1 MAIASPLHTLHEH
14 AEASFL
20 HFGPAQEGSPAAAV
34 VETYGELEAEYAA
47 LRRGCILL
55 DLPHRAALR
64 ITGSERLDFLNRMVT
79 QELKG
84 LAPFHSRRSF
94 WLNRKGRIDADLRL
108 THLDAESIADL
119 DILCAPRAASS
130 LSAFIFAEGVAI
142 ADITAQTHRL
152 AFHGPASIDL
162 LAAVSRPVAGPALAE
177 LADGHATRI
186 SINGHPVL
194 VDRQDATGEIGVEL
208 LMDLDAA
215 LPVYTALVERCAALA
230 QTNAGGATL
239 NRHRPAGW
247 HAFNIARIENGWPLY
262 NLDFGPDS
270 LPAETGILNDRVS
283 FKKGC
288 YLGQEVVA
296 RMHSLGHPK
305 QQLVALRIGA
315 TGREDPAWQPH
326 AGSPVYPQS
335 TDPAAPDAKP
345 VGAITS
351 STRSPMLGDDIICFA
366 QVKWDHTKPGTP
378 LTIHTPAGPA
388 PTAVQDSL
396 TFWRRS

>member
-1 MAIASPLHTLHEH
+1 MAIASPLHTLHEQ

-20 HFGPAQEGSPAAAV
+20 RFGPAQPEAPAAAV

-64 ITGSERLDFLNRMVT
+64 ITGAERLDFLNHMVT

-84 LAPFHSRRSF
+84 LEPFRARRTF

-108 THLDAESIADL
+108 IHLNTHTIADL
-119 DILCAPRAASS
+119 DILCAARSAAS
-130 LSAFIFAEGVAI
+130 LSSFIFTEDVAI
-142 ADITAQTHRL
+142 EDITQSTHRL
-152 AFHGPASIDL
+152 ALHGPGAIDL
-162 LAAVSRPVAGPALAE
+162 LAAVSQPASGPALAE
-177 LADGHATRI
+177 LADGHATQLTIRGH
-186 SINGHPVL
+186 SIL
-194 VDRQDATGEIGVEL
+194 VDRQDATGEIGLEL
-208 LMDLDAA
+208 LVDLEAA
-215 LPVYTALVERCAALA
+215 LPVYTALAERCAALA
-230 QTNAGGATL
+230 QANAGGAIL

-270 LPAETGILNDRVS
+270 LPAETGVLNDRVS

-305 QQLVALRIGA
+305 QQLVALRIGS

-326 AGSPVYPQS
+326 AGSPVFPAP
-335 TDPAAPDAKP
+335 TDPAISDAKP
-345 VGAITS
+345 IGAVTS

-366 QVKWDHTKPGTP
+366 QVKWDHTTPGTP

-388 PTAVQDSL
+388 PTAVQDAL

>member
-1 MAIASPLHTLHEH
+1 MAIASPLHTLHEQ

-20 HFGPAQEGSPAAAV
+20 RFGPAQQDAPAAAV

-64 ITGSERLDFLNRMVT
+64 ITGAERLDFLNRMVT

-84 LAPFHSRRSF
+84 LEPFRARRTF

-108 THLDAESIADL
+108 THLDTESIIDL
-119 DILCAPRAASS
+119 DILCAPRAAST
-130 LSAFIFAEGVAI
+130 LAAFIFAEDVAI
-142 ADITAQTHRL
+142 ADITDQSHRL
-152 AFHGPASIDL
+152 ALHGPGAIEL
-162 LAAVSRPVAGPALAE
+162 LAAVSRPASGPALAQ
-177 LADGHATRI
+177 LTDGQATRVT
-186 SINGHPVL
+186 INSHSVL
-194 VDRQDATGEIGVEL
+194 VDRQDATGEIGLEL
-208 LMDLDAA
+208 LVDLDAA
-215 LPVYTALVERCAALA
+215 LPVYTALAQRCSSLM

-270 LPAETGILNDRVS
+270 LPAETGVLSDRVS

-296 RMHSLGHPK
+296 RMHALGHPK
-305 QQLVALRIGA
+305 QQLVALRIGT

-326 AGSPVYPQS
+326 AGSPVFPSSADAPS
-335 TDPAAPDAKP
+335 TDAKP
-345 VGAITS
+345 VGAVTS

-366 QVKWDHTKPGTP
+366 QVKWDHTTPGTP
-378 LTIHTPAGPA
+378 LTIQTPAGPA

-396 TFWRRS
+396 TFWRRT

>member
-1 MAIASPLHTLHEH
+1 MAIASPIHTLHEH

-20 HFGPAQEGSPAAAV
+20 RFGPAQPEAPAAAV

-64 ITGSERLDFLNRMVT
+64 ITGAERLDFLNRMLT
-79 QELKG
+79 PELKG
-84 LAPFHSRRSF
+84 LEPFRARRSF
-94 WLNRKGRIDADLRL
+94 WLTRKGRIDADVRL
-108 THLDAESIADL
+108 THLDTESIVDL
-119 DILCAPRAASS
+119 DILCGPRAASS
-130 LSAFIFAEGVAI
+130 LTAFIFAEDI
-142 ADITAQTHRL
+142 SITDITAHTHRL
-152 AFHGPASIDL
+152 ALHGPSSIEL
-162 LAAVSRPVAGPALAE
+162 LAGISQPVDGPALGDLHDAG
-177 LADGHATRI
+177 AARI
-186 SINGHPVL
+186 RIGAHDIL
-194 VDRQDATGEIGVEL
+194 VDRQDSTGEIGLEL
-208 LMDLDAA
+208 LMSLDAA
-215 LPVYTALVERCAALA
+215 LPVYTTIAEHCASLI

-270 LPAETGILNDRVS
+270 LPAETGVLNDRVS

-288 YLGQEVVA
+288 YLGQEIVA

-305 QQLVALRIGA
+305 QQLVALRIGS
-315 TGREDPAWQPH
+315 TGREDPSWQPH
-326 AGSPVYPQS
+326 AGSPVFACA
-335 TDPAAPDAKP
+335 TAPDAPDSKP
-345 VGAITS
+345 IGAVTS

-366 QVKWDHTKPGTP
+366 QVKWDHTTPGTP

-388 PTAVQDSL
+388 PTAVQDTL